1 MPPQQPRPFFT
12 CSRVLCYLRDKPI
25 WILRSLSIPPS
36 CYVAQKERQWSS
48 PKQLSLSCCF
58 DSLRL
63 ELEQNSARQ
72 RTSRSVDQDMEDIQ
86 ARLQHDAELEKGTQQ
101 LLTAA
106 QTREVLQA
114 PSR

>member
-1 MPPQQPRPFFT
+1 MLLLAGQA
-12 CSRVLCYLRDKPI
+12 I
-25 WILRSLSIPPS
+25 WILRSLSIPPP

-63 ELEQNSARQ
+63 GLEQNSALQ
-72 RTSRSVDQDMEDIQ
+72 RISRSVDQDMEDIQ
-86 ARLQHDAELEKGTQQ
+86 ARLQHDAELEERTQQ

-114 PSR
+114 PSQ